1 MQQRKEIEGLVK
13 GLESVVSDL
22 DQSVAALKPE
32 EIEALRTEARNV
44 DEEMRMA
51 A

>member
-13 GLESVVSDL
+13 GLENIVGDL

-32 EIEALRTEARNV
+32 ENEALRTEARDV
-44 DEEMRMA
+44 DEEMRNA